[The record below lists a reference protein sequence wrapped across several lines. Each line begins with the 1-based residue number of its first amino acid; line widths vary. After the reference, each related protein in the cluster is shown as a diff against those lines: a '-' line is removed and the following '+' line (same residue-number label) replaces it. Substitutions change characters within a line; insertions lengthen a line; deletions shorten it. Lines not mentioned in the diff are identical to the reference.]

1 MKLKHA
7 LACIL
12 LLTASQ
18 AGWAAQEDI
27 IIIEMDGKDY
37 PSSSSEPSVS
47 VWKSSTR
54 QLEKA
59 FKNKT
64 VSQVLTAATTVPSIQ
79 DTLTASSGEE
89 YVLLRYGDEDSFR
102 KFLFFAQEPTR
113 FLAAASTVPEVLALQ
128 QKYNVDMTVTRTAFE
143 KAYPKATFLNV
154 SDLQNNTTQ
163 IVFQLQQNPK
173 KPIFTYYV
181 FEDDR
186 LTRAFFDDESYNAYL
201 KKISDAN
208 KNYTQAQEKK
218 KQEAEAARQKALQ
231 EQEEQK
237 RREAAKWQRA
247 LVEGG
252 TTEQYLYGP
261 RLIKGAALE
270 RRKKQQEEQNKK

>member
-89 YVLLRYGDEDSFR
+89 YVLLRYADEDPFR
-102 KFLFFAQEPTR
+102 KFLFYA
-113 FLAAASTVPEVLALQ
+113 
-128 QKYNVDMTVTRTAFE
+128 
-143 KAYPKATFLNV
+143 
-154 SDLQNNTTQ
+154 
-163 IVFQLQQNPK
+163 
-173 KPIFTYYV
+173 
-181 FEDDR
+181 
-186 LTRAFFDDESYNAYL
+186 
-201 KKISDAN
+201 
-208 KNYTQAQEKK
+208 
-218 KQEAEAARQKALQ
+218 
-231 EQEEQK
+231 
-237 RREAAKWQRA
+237 
-247 LVEGG
+247 
-252 TTEQYLYGP
+252 
-261 RLIKGAALE
+261 
-270 RRKKQQEEQNKK
+270 